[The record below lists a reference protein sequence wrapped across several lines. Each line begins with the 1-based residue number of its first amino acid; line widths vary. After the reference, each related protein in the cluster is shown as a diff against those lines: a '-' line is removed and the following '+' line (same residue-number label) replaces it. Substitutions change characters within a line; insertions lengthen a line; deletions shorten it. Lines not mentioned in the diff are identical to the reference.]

1 MLGTRQAESQHGSS
15 RLIGVFPVPQFH
27 PHVRSTTGFLTSS
40 ATQRSGVKR
49 ENTALKRISTP
60 FKVHPVHHVPQNH
73 KNLRR
78 SQSFISMVAL
88 TALSFGFLLRS
99 ICAQPMHPNSV
110 EFDVPDSFPPPPRS
124 GSCSTTI
131 CGDISEEPLGPTV
144 RSLRA
149 STCSATSVDTI
160 KPGAA
165 SNPTNVRNV
174 ERILT
179 EQLFGEFFPNKN
191 PAYTYTNLLKAVGK
205 FPSVCASASSC
216 PRIIAAMLAHIQQE
230 TGGLV
235 YTDEIQKSDYCAEWT
250 PWVAEAYPCAK
261 GKQYY
266 GRGAKQ
272 LSWNYNYGAFS
283 RAMLGDANVLLEQP
297 ELVAT
302 TWLNFASA
310 IWFFVTPQPPKPSM
324 LQVLDGSWRPNQ
336 QDRASGLETGFGAST
351 MVINGGLECG
361 PSPSNPTGAANRAMY
376 YKSFSCRLG
385 VDVSKEKLDCKD
397 SRSFSSGGSA
407 GSLGLYWAPETGC
420 TLVSWQTAFSALVE
434 GDYQACRQGKQTG
447 CKPSATKVPPTQRP
461 TQTPIQWPTQRPT
474 QRPTRRPTQRPT
486 KKPTTKKPTQRP
498 TQRPTLRP
506 TPRPTQWSIRRPIQW
521 PIRVPSSGAAN
532 HLKRVCKKTIKGR
545 KTLYI
550 CTFVRG

>member
-1 MLGTRQAESQHGSS
+1 MVS
-15 RLIGVFPVPQFH
+15 
-27 PHVRSTTGFLTSS
+27 LTS
-40 ATQRSGVKR
+40 
-49 ENTALKRISTP
+49 
-60 FKVHPVHHVPQNH
+60 
-73 KNLRR
+73 
-78 SQSFISMVAL
+78 L
-88 TALSFGFLLRS
+88 TFGLVLRS
-99 ICAQPMHPNSV
+99 ICGQPMHPNSV
-110 EFDVPDSFPPPPRS
+110 EFDVPEISPPPAT

-149 STCSATSVDTI
+149 STCTTTSVDTI
-160 KPGAA
+160 RPGAA

-179 EQLFGEFFPNKN
+179 EQIFEEIFPNRN
-191 PAYTYTNLLKAVGK
+191 SAYTYTNLLKAVGK
-205 FPSVCASASSC
+205 FPSVCASATSC

-230 TGGLV
+230 TAGLV
-235 YTDEIQKSDYCAEWT
+235 YTEEIQKSDYCAAWT
-250 PWVAEAYPCAK
+250 PWVAEAYPCAQ

-324 LQVLDGSWRPNQ
+324 LQVLDGSWTPNQ
-336 QDRASGLETGFGAST
+336 QDRASGLEPGFGAST

-361 PSPSNPTGAANRAMY
+361 ASPSNPTGAANRARY
-376 YKSFSCRLG
+376 YKGFANRLG
-385 VDVSKEKLDCKD
+385 VDASREKLDCKD
-397 SRSFSSGGSA
+397 SRSFSAGGSA

-434 GDYQACRQGKQTG
+434 GDYQACRQGKQIG
-447 CKPSATKVPPTQRP
+447 CKPSITEVPPTPSKPTGRPTQIPTQRP
-461 TQTPIQWPTQRPT
+461 TQRPTRRSTQRPTQRPSQKPTQNPTQQPTQRPT
-474 QRPTRRPTQRPT
+474 QRPTRRPTR
-486 KKPTTKKPTQRP
+486 KPTQKPTQRP
-498 TQRPTLRP
+498 T
-506 TPRPTQWSIRRPIQW
+506 
-521 PIRVPSSGAAN
+521 RVPSTAN
-532 HLKRVCKKTIKGR
+532 CWKKVCKKTIKGR
-545 KTLYI
+545 KTVYA
-550 CTFVRG
+550 CTFVYVCTFRG